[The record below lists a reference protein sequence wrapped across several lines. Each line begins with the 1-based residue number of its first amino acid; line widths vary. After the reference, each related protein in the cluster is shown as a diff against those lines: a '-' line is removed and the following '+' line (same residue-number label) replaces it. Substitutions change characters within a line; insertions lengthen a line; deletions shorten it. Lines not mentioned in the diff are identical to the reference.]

1 MKLEMEML
9 KLPESY
15 DLFPILISK
24 FDISNYEEEDDVI
37 DRVLHDSDLGEHFLL
52 QGEAKTSKTRN
63 FLIDYPTLE
72 VQIQAAIDQYTKKV
86 GLLTLKPTNS
96 WYGVYENS
104 GKIDRHNHA
113 NSQVS
118 GAYYPYVEDKYTS
131 ICFDN
136 PTMVLRPT
144 DIWDEVTKYSEPGKE
159 IVVQSGDLVLFPSW
173 VYHYTTPNQSGKRCV
188 ISFDTQ
194 IKG

>member
-1 MKLEMEML
+1 MEML

-37 DRVLHDSDLGEHFLL
+37 DRLLHDSDLGEHDLL
-52 QGEAKTSKTRN
+52 QGSAKTSKTRS
-63 FLIDYPTLE
+63 FLEEYPTLE
-72 VQIQAAIDQYTKKV
+72 AQIQVAIDQYTKKV
-86 GLLTLKPTNS
+86 GLLTLKPTSS
-96 WYGVYENS
+96 WYGVYENGS
-104 GKIDRHNHA
+104 MIDRHKHA

-118 GAYYPYVEDKYTS
+118 GAYYPYVESAYTS
-131 ICFDN
+131 IIFEN
-136 PTMVLRPT
+136 PLLPLRST
-144 DIWDEVTKYSEPGKE
+144 DIYNNNTDYSTEGRIIEVR
-159 IVVQSGDLVLFPSW
+159 SGDLVLFPSW

>member
-1 MKLEMEML
+1 MEML

-52 QGEAKTSKTRN
+52 QGEAKTS
-63 FLIDYPTLE
+63 
-72 VQIQAAIDQYTKKV
+72 
-86 GLLTLKPTNS
+86 KPTNS

>member
-1 MKLEMEML
+1 ML

-24 FDISNYEEEDDVI
+24 VDISGYAEEDDVI
-37 DRVLHDSDLGEHFLL
+37 EHILQDTDLGEHGLL
-52 QGEAKTSKTRN
+52 QGNAKTSKSRI
-63 FLIDYPTLE
+63 FLDSYLTLKA
-72 VQIQAAIDQYTKKV
+72 QIQLAVDAYANKV
-86 GLLTLKPTNS
+86 GLLPLKITNA
-96 WYGVYENS
+96 WYGVYENG

-118 GAYYPYVEDKYTS
+118 GAYYPYVESNRTS
-131 ICFDN
+131 IIFDN

-144 DIWDEVTKYSEPGKE
+144 DIFNQSNKYSEAGKE
-159 IVVQSGDLVLFPSW
+159 LIVASGDLVLFPSW
-173 VYHYTTPNQSGKRCV
+173 IYHYTDPNTSGKRCV

-194 IKG
+194 INT